1 MEKRLHRCSQDA
13 AISSN
18 MRQDSFSV
26 CISSATET
34 GEKIMTKSAQRI
46 PGMHT
51 ADEVRLIDHIY
62 RQLCDVSGREVNGRE
77 TSRLRN
83 YACLLV
89 RSCPY
94 PDIVKRVARGPLVL
108 WRFKSLRRRRQL
120 FRQGEALNELAK
132 SFGRPL
138 RRRRK
143 MESALECEVLD
154 REALLE
160 RCALLMR
167 AGVMPRTL
175 ANKAMRATFE
185 QELAASKQALEV
197 ERAGQ

>member
-1 MEKRLHRCSQDA
+1 MNQLSIRELANSP
-13 AISSN
+13 SEEES
-18 MRQDSFSV
+18 
-26 CISSATET
+26 
-34 GEKIMTKSAQRI
+34 
-46 PGMHT
+46 
-51 ADEVRLIDHIY
+51 RLIAHVY
-62 RQLCDVSGREVNGRE
+62 KQLCDVSGKEVDGRE

-120 FRQGEALNELAK
+120 FRQGEALRELIA

-143 MESALECEVLD
+143 TESALQCEVLD
-154 REALLE
+154 LEALLA
-160 RCALLMR
+160 RCDLLMR
-167 AGVMPRTL
+167 AGVMRRTS

-185 QELAASKQALEV
+185 QELAAARQALEV
-197 ERAGQ
+197 ERAKH